1 MTPSRLFNPP
11 PHISAS
17 VSITEIFDGT
27 EETSSGVSEMES
39 LQESII
45 EDLST
50 DPTLKPKIA
59 TGRRRI
65 GGTSSLLDDYQ
76 DGGYHEA

>member
-1 MTPSRLFNPP
+1 MF
-11 PHISAS
+11 
-17 VSITEIFDGT
+17 EGT

-50 DPTLKPKIA
+50 DPMLKPVIA

-65 GGTSSLLDDYQ
+65 GGTSSLLNDYR
-76 DGGYHEA
+76 DGEYQ